1 MMKCLRCLTDT
12 VEKIAESPDRSGE
25 WEIYYCE
32 RCNYSWRSSE
42 EPEIIVLEK
51 RDPEFQ
57 LENIDL
63 DKLQI
68 LNPIP
73 ALKRKQ

>member
-1 MMKCLRCLTDT
+1 MICVRCLKDT
-12 VEKIAESPDRSGE
+12 AARIAQAPDGSGA
-25 WEIYYCE
+25 WEVYYCE

-42 EPEIIVLEK
+42 EPEITVLEK

-57 LENIDL
+57 LENIDIDAL
-63 DKLQI
+63 TI

-73 ALKRKQ
+73 PLRK

>member
-1 MMKCLRCLTDT
+1 MICVRCLTDT
-12 VEKIAESPDRSGE
+12 AGKIAEAPDQSGA
-25 WEIYYCE
+25 WEMYYCE

-42 EPEIIVLEK
+42 EPEIAVPEK

-57 LENIDL
+57 LDRLDL
-63 DKLQI
+63 DALQT

-73 ALKRKQ
+73 PLKK

>member
-1 MMKCLRCLTDT
+1 MICIRCLQDSA
-12 VEKIAESPDRSGE
+12 EKIAEAPDGSGE
-25 WEIYYCE
+25 WEVYYCE

-42 EPEIIVLEK
+42 ESEITVPDK

-57 LENIDL
+57 LEDVNL
-63 DKLQI
+63 DALQI

-73 ALKRKQ
+73 PLKK

>member
-1 MMKCLRCLTDT
+1 MICVRCLKDT
-12 VEKIAESPDRSGE
+12 AARIAQAPDGSGA
-25 WEIYYCE
+25 WEVYYCE

-42 EPEIIVLEK
+42 EPEITVLEK

-57 LENIDL
+57 LENIDIDTL
-63 DKLQI
+63 TI

-73 ALKRKQ
+73 PLRK

>member
-1 MMKCLRCLTDT
+1 MICVRCLKNSAA
-12 VEKIAESPDRSGE
+12 KIADAPDGSRA
-25 WEIYYCE
+25 WEVYYCE

-42 EPEIIVLEK
+42 EPEITAPEK

-57 LENIDL
+57 LENVDL
-63 DKLQI
+63 DSLQI

-73 ALKRKQ
+73 PMKR

>member
-1 MMKCLRCLTDT
+1 MMKCLRCLKDT
-12 VEKIAESPDRSGE
+12 AAKIAEAPDGSSA
-25 WEIYYCE
+25 WEMYYCE

-42 EPEIIVLEK
+42 EPEITVLEK

-57 LENIDL
+57 LGTLDL
-63 DKLQI
+63 DSLQM

-73 ALKRKQ
+73 PLRK